1 MTTTGKL
8 QKSFR
13 DNLHCPNGC
22 EAAIAVREE
31 EDEVFY
37 KDRDYSTD
45 WAWIDYSI
53 VVRVPVFLC
62 ERCEYGWTDWRAED
76 IRAAAIVADQMARR
90 IDYDVLQSLKR

>member
-37 KDRDYSTD
+37 RDRDLDTGEIIKYSV
-45 WAWIDYSI
+45 A
-53 VVRVPVFLC
+53 VRVPVFFC
-62 ERCEYGWTDWRAED
+62 ERCDFGWTDYRAED
-76 IRAAAIVADQMARR
+76 IRNAAVVAEKMARQ
-90 IDYDVLQSLKR
+90 IDYEVVQSLK